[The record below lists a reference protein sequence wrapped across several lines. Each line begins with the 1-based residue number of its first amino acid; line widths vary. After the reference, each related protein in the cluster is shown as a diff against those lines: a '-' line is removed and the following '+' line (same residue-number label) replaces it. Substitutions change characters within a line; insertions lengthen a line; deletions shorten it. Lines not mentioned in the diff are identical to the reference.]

1 MRHPCFLLLLVAGL
15 LAWSPIGAQRCGDNR
30 PPFRGY
36 SFLNPYLVGPQIPG
50 SQLFV
55 DIEALEAFYRQQGSP
70 QIKGNVD
77 EWHERFCEI
86 PTIRDIAALVY
97 QTTKGD
103 LQELRTTIRSPS
115 IPLNYQLRE
124 NSFAAYLKRHG
135 CTETVDYLIYAKSCE
150 PYVTQL
156 DPWEKPQTMHRKM
169 SELMEEGLDAFK
181 QTESHY
187 IRLRYAYQIIRLAHY
202 SQQHERVLQLCKTL
216 LRKTDNDPS
225 IIEDWIEGHRAGAL
239 MALGQRVEASYIF
252 SRLFDRCPSKQTA
265 YYHSFDIRTDAEWQ
279 DCLTFCK
286 KPEEKATL
294 YIIRANFPNSRLL
307 VELKNIYKYDP
318 ASPYLHLLLVRE
330 VRRLERDLLGLSFNN
345 NRQQNKFY
353 YGVPSA
359 DAGVRVINLQAFVTQ
374 VLKEGVIADKALWRT
389 MQGYLSMLAGNF
401 YDARKSF
408 ESARELAMPKILE
421 EQLDAFELALY
432 INTLDDLD
440 RRTENKIA
448 RLQRTNRV
456 YNSDPDFEDFLRDR
470 LTALYKK
477 SGQAGKAF
485 LMQYPFAYLKP
496 NVQPKMVEELLRL
509 CRMETPSELEAGL
522 IADGDSTILQQL
534 LNMKASYLMKQYKFE
549 AALETLK
556 LMDRVN
562 WDNFGQYNPFV
573 NWENE
578 RVHQPLPSNVIAYN
592 KGEFLETLLE
602 KEYQAKAGTGNV
614 GLLNYQIGLALY
626 NISYFGQAWRVQDF
640 YRSGAS
646 LRTAYLRDGDNVVPH
661 PTYPFGNAEH
671 FDCSRARLFF
681 ERARLATDSLELGA
695 EATFWA
701 AKCERNEY
709 YVNRW
714 RPNVQQTFENFELL
728 VENYRDTDFY
738 RRILEECL
746 YFRAYASQ

>member
-1 MRHPCFLLLLVAGL
+1 MRHPCFLLLL
-15 LAWSPIGAQRCGDNR
+15 LASCFVWGQLYAQRCSDNR

-55 DIEALEAFYRQQGSP
+55 NIEELEEYYQQQGSP

-86 PTIRDIAALVY
+86 PAIRDIAALVY
-97 QTTKGD
+97 QTTKDD
-103 LQELRTTIRSPS
+103 LRELQSSIHKPS
-115 IPLNYQLRE
+115 IPLSYLMRD
-124 NSFAAYLKRHG
+124 NSFATYLKRHE
-135 CTETVDYLIYAKSCE
+135 CTETIDYLVYAKNCE
-150 PYVTQL
+150 RYVTRL
-156 DPWEKPQTMHRKM
+156 DPWERPQNMYREM
-169 SELMEEGLDAFK
+169 DALIERGLDEFE
-181 QTESHY
+181 QTKSHY
-187 IRLRYAYQIIRLAHY
+187 IRLRYVYQIVRLAHY

-286 KPEEKATL
+286 TPEEKATL
-294 YIIRANFPNSRLL
+294 YVIRANFPDSRLM
-307 VELKNIYKYDP
+307 VELENIYKNDP
-318 ASPYLHLLLVRE
+318 SSPYLHLLLVRE

-345 NRQQNKFY
+345 NRRQNKFY
-353 YGVPSA
+353 YGVPSS
-359 DAGVRVINLQAFVTQ
+359 DAGRRVVDLQTFVTQ
-374 VLKEGVIADKALWRT
+374 VLKEGVIEDKALWRI
-389 MQGYLSMLAGNF
+389 MQGYLAMLAGNF
-401 YDARKSF
+401 YDARRSF
-408 ESARELAMPKILE
+408 EAARQLRMPRLLE

-432 INTLDDLD
+432 INTLEDIDKE
-440 RRTENKIA
+440 TENKLA
-448 RLQRTNRV
+448 LLQRTNEV
-456 YNSDPDFEDFLRDR
+456 YKRLPDFEDFLRDK
-470 LTALYKK
+470 LTELY
-477 SGQAGKAF
+477 QQTDQEGKAF
-485 LMQYPFAYLKP
+485 LMQYPFDYLKP
-496 NVQPKMVEELLRL
+496 NIKPKMVEELLRL
-509 CRMETPSELEAGL
+509 CRLEEPSEMEAAF
-522 IADGDSTILQQL
+522 IADGDSTVLQQL
-534 LNMKASYLMKQYKFE
+534 LDMKASYLMKQYKFE

-556 LMDRVN
+556 RMERVS
-562 WDNFGQYNPFV
+562 WDNAGQYNPFV
-573 NWENE
+573 DWENE
-578 RVHQPLPSNVIAYN
+578 RVHQPLPSNVLTYN
-592 KGEFLETLLE
+592 KGEFLEALLN

-614 GLLNYQIGLALY
+614 GVLNYQIGLALY
-626 NISYFGQAWRVQDF
+626 NISYFGQAWQVQDF

-646 LRTAYLRDGDNVVPH
+646 LRTAYLRDGDNVTPH
-661 PTYPFGNAEH
+661 PVFPYGNAEH

-695 EATFWA
+695 KATFWA

-714 RPNVQQTFENFELL
+714 RPGAQQTFENFELL
-728 VENYRDTDFY
+728 VENYRNTDY
-738 RRILEECL
+738 YQRILEECL

>member
-1 MRHPCFLLLLVAGL
+1 MRHPSFLLLL
-15 LAWSPIGAQRCGDNR
+15 LASCFVWGKLHAQRCSDNR

-55 DIEALEAFYRQQGSP
+55 DIEELEEYYQQQGSP

-86 PTIRDIAALVY
+86 PAVRDIAALVY
-97 QTTKGD
+97 QTTKDD
-103 LQELRTTIRSPS
+103 LRELRSAIRNPS
-115 IPLNYQLRE
+115 NPLGYLMRE
-124 NSFAAYLKRHG
+124 NSFATYLKRNE
-135 CTETVDYLIYAKSCE
+135 CTETVDYLIYAKNCE
-150 PYVTQL
+150 RYVTRL
-156 DPWEKPQTMHRKM
+156 DPWERPQTMYREM
-169 SELMEEGLDAFK
+169 DALIERGLDEFE
-181 QTESHY
+181 QTKSHY
-187 IRLRYAYQIIRLAHY
+187 IRLRYVYQIIRLAHY
-202 SQQHERVLQLCKTL
+202 SRQYERVLKLHKRL

-265 YYHSFDIRTDAEWQ
+265 YYHSFDIRTDQEWA
-279 DCLTFCK
+279 DCLALCRT
-286 KPEEKATL
+286 PEEKATL
-294 YIIRANFPNSRLL
+294 YVIRANFPDSRLL
-307 VELKNIYKYDP
+307 VELENIYENDP
-318 ASPYLHLLLVRE
+318 SSPYLHLLLVRE

-345 NRQQNKFY
+345 NRRQNKFY
-353 YGVPSA
+353 YGVPSS
-359 DAGVRVINLQAFVTQ
+359 DAGRRVVDLQTFVTQ
-374 VLKEGVIADKALWRT
+374 VLKEGVIEDKALWRS
-389 MQGYLSMLAGNF
+389 MQGYLAMLAGNF

-408 ESARELAMPKILE
+408 EAARQLRMPRLLE

-432 INTLDDLD
+432 INTLEDIDKE
-440 RRTENKIA
+440 TENKLA
-448 RLQRTNRV
+448 RLQRTNDV
-456 YNSDPDFEDFLRDR
+456 YKRLPDFEDFLRDK
-470 LTALYKK
+470 LTELY
-477 SGQAGKAF
+477 QQTDQEGKAF
-485 LMQYPFAYLKP
+485 LMQYPFDYLKP
-496 NVQPKMVEELLRL
+496 NIKPKMVEELLRL
-509 CRMETPSELEAGL
+509 CRLEEPSEMEAGF
-522 IADGDSTILQQL
+522 IADGDSTVLQQL

-556 LMDRVN
+556 RMDRVD

-573 NWENE
+573 DWENE
-578 RVHQPLPSNVIAYN
+578 RVHQPLPSDVLTYN
-592 KGEFLETLLE
+592 KGEFLEALLD

-614 GLLNYQIGLALY
+614 GVLNFQIGLALY
-626 NISYFGQAWRVQDF
+626 NITYFGQAWQVQDF

-661 PTYPFGNAEH
+661 PVYPYGNAEH

-695 EATFWA
+695 QATFWA

-714 RPNVQQTFENFELL
+714 RPGAQQTFENFELL
-728 VENYRDTDFY
+728 VENYRNTDY
-738 RRILEECL
+738 YQRILEECL